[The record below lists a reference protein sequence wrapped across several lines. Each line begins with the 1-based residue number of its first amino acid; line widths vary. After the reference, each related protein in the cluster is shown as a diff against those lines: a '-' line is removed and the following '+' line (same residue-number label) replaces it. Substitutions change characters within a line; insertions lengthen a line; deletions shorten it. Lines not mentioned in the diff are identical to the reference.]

1 MSEIQGK
8 ILMNGKIMDYLIHG
22 QKCKLSFE
30 FNDSRYLLFYSRIPF
45 MGSYHKARFFKP
57 GKIGFW
63 NFYKFFSNIQIQK
76 NPSEIEFVA
85 NAYYPVIHFYIF
97 KHYWSLKPKKM
108 TINLNINFV
117 NAQPLDVQTENN
129 LMQLKNNSELEI
141 LHQTIRTKKSTLKI
155 NIENPSIV
163 NLPINL
169 NYKNFE
175 I

>member
-1 MSEIQGK
+1 MSEIQGR
-8 ILMNGKIMDYLIHG
+8 ILMNGKVMDYLIHG
-22 QKCKLSFE
+22 QKCKLSVDL
-30 FNDSRYLLFYSRIPF
+30 NHCKYLLFYSRIPF

-63 NFYKFFSNIQIQK
+63 NFYKFFSNIQIGN

-85 NAYYPVIHFYIF
+85 NAYYPIIHFYVF
-97 KHYWSLKPKKM
+97 KHYWSLKPKKII
-108 TINLNINFV
+108 INLNINFV
-117 NAQPLDVQTENN
+117 NAQPMDVQTENN
-129 LMQLKNNSELEI
+129 SMQLKNNTQIEI
-141 LHQTIRTKKSTLKI
+141 LQQTIRTKKSILKI
-155 NIENPSIV
+155 EIENPTIL